1 MIVPFAAGGPTDV
14 IARIVT
20 GHMAQTLGQS
30 IIIENVVGAGGT
42 TATTRAA
49 RAANDGY
56 TLITGHMGTHAAS
69 VPLYPNLA
77 YHPEKD
83 FEPVALLAGTPILIL
98 ARKDFAP
105 KDLKEFVAY
114 VKANA
119 DKVNA
124 AHAGIG
130 SVSHVSCELLN
141 SILDVK
147 PVGVPFNGTGPAM
160 NALVGG
166 QVDYM
171 CDQIVNAVP
180 QINGGTIKA
189 YAIATPERNPS
200 LPNVPTTAEA
210 GLPAFQAQ
218 AWNAIFAPKGTP
230 APIVAR
236 LNAAAAKALDD
247 ENVRKRL
254 LDLGSV
260 IPGPLERTPEALATL
275 VKDEIAKWIARAQ
288 AGELINAI
296 KQIGKGR
303 STRFRPLSF
312 AERIIIFRG
321 IIGGSRIGAV
331 DCSLRPLNS
340 PSLER
345 PEDLA
350 RHEPV
355 PRPARTDSR
364 RRRGEARPHRH
375 RHAVDLRPSDALQSG
390 GRLSDADH
398 QEAAAEVDRARAAVV
413 PDGRHQHQIS
423 ARTTA
428 SRSGTNGPT
437 PMAISARSM
446 ARSGA
451 PGRRRTAAASTRSPT
466 SST

>member
-1 MIVPFAAGGPTDV
+1 MNLYTRMLAAGGLAALAGLGALPAQGQAQPYPSRSITMIVPFAAGGPTDV
-14 IARIVT
+14 ISRIVT

-69 VPLYPNLA
+69 VPLYPSLA

-105 KDLKEFVAY
+105 KDLKEFITY
-114 VKANA
+114 VKANES
-119 DKVNA
+119 KVNA

-130 SVSHVSCELLN
+130 SVSHVSCQLLN
-141 SILDVK
+141 SILDIK
-147 PVGVPFNGTGPAM
+147 PIGVPFNGTGPAM

-189 YAIATPERNPS
+189 YAVATPSRNPS
-200 LPNVPTTAEA
+200 LPDLPTTTEA

-230 APIVAR
+230 APIIEK

-260 IPGPLERTPEALATL
+260 IPGPAERTPAALAAL
-275 VKDEIAKWIARAQ
+275 VKSEIAKW
-288 AGELINAI
+288 
-296 KQIGKGR
+296 
-303 STRFRPLSF
+303 T
-312 AERIIIFRG
+312 
-321 IIGGSRIGAV
+321 
-331 DCSLRPLNS
+331 
-340 PSLER
+340 
-345 PEDLA
+345 
-350 RHEPV
+350 PV
-355 PRPARTDSR
+355 LKPA
-364 RRRGEARPHRH
+364 
-375 RHAVDLRPSDALQSG
+375 
-390 GRLSDADH
+390 
-398 QEAAAEVDRARAAVV
+398 
-413 PDGRHQHQIS
+413 
-423 ARTTA
+423 
-428 SRSGTNGPT
+428 TN
-437 PMAISARSM
+437 
-446 ARSGA
+446 
-451 PGRRRTAAASTRSPT
+451 
-466 SST
+466 

>member
-1 MIVPFAAGGPTDV
+1 MMNLYGRILASGGLAALVAASAVAAHAQAPVYPARTITMIVPFAAGGPTDV
-14 IARIVT
+14 ISRIVT

-42 TATTRAA
+42 TATARAA

-56 TLITGHMGTHAAS
+56 TLITGHMGTHAAA

-83 FEPVALLAGTPILIL
+83 FESVGLLAGTPILIL
-98 ARKDFAP
+98 ARKDFPP

-124 AHAGIG
+124 AHAGVG
-130 SVSHVSCELLN
+130 SVSHVSCQLLN
-141 SILDVK
+141 SILDIK
-147 PVGVPFNGTGPAM
+147 PTGVPFNGTGPAM

-189 YAIATPERNPS
+189 YAIATAERNPS

-230 APIVAR
+230 APVIAK

-247 ENVRKRL
+247 EGVRKRL

-260 IPGPLERTPEALATL
+260 IPAAGERTPEALAAL
-275 VKDEIAKWIARAQ
+275 VKSEIAKW
-288 AGELINAI
+288 
-296 KQIGKGR
+296 
-303 STRFRPLSF
+303 T
-312 AERIIIFRG
+312 
-321 IIGGSRIGAV
+321 
-331 DCSLRPLNS
+331 
-340 PSLER
+340 
-345 PEDLA
+345 
-350 RHEPV
+350 PV
-355 PRPARTDSR
+355 LKPA
-364 RRRGEARPHRH
+364 
-375 RHAVDLRPSDALQSG
+375 
-390 GRLSDADH
+390 
-398 QEAAAEVDRARAAVV
+398 
-413 PDGRHQHQIS
+413 
-423 ARTTA
+423 
-428 SRSGTNGPT
+428 TN
-437 PMAISARSM
+437 
-446 ARSGA
+446 
-451 PGRRRTAAASTRSPT
+451 
-466 SST
+466 